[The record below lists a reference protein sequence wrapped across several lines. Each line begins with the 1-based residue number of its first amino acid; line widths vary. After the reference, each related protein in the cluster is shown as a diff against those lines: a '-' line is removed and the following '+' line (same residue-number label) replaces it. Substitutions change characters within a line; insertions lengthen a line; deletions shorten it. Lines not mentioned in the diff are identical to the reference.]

1 MKRILFLVFLAAT
14 QQLVLSQNATKPF
27 VSPVFSDN
35 MVLQRDRED
44 SIWGWAKPG
53 EEVTAAIAGRT
64 AKAVAG
70 ANGKWLAKLTP
81 PPAGGPYELTVTGS
95 QKLTFKNVLVGDV
108 WICSGQ
114 SNMEFGMK
122 KIVNAEEE
130 IAQANHPEIRLFT
143 LGKTTAL
150 HPIDTLKGNW
160 LPCTPETVKVGV
172 WDGFSAVAYFFGRE
186 LQRNLKVPIGLIQT
200 GWGATAA
207 EAWTSGEALAKI
219 GPDFDSALAGLAQV
233 SPMIE
238 TGTYN
243 RQKLLDDWFGQNG
256 VSPVVATPG
265 FDASSWKTM
274 HKLPHLWGAN
284 DNPALAD
291 FLGAVWF
298 RKEIDLPAEVAGKEA
313 ELHFGC
319 LDDGDVTFVNGMKV
333 GDTMT
338 LAPRKYKVP
347 AGLLKPGRNV
357 IATWV
362 LNTAGGGGM
371 AGKPEEL
378 SLNVA
383 GFSPLSLAGDWQYQV
398 RARLDQMPPRL
409 FAINNNAGWP
419 TELFNAMIFPLTRFG
434 IKGAIWYQGE
444 ANVGRA
450 HQYRRLLPAMISGWR
465 IAWQQGDFPFL
476 IVQLANFGP
485 SAGARPAESAMA
497 ELREAQALAA
507 RSLPNVGLVTAVD
520 IGEPGDIH
528 PKNKQEV
535 GRRLGVVA
543 RAQVYH
549 QAIPFSGPVYKS
561 SNPRGGT
568 LRIAFDHAERL
579 HAKDESSLKGFAVA
593 GEDHVFHWADAR
605 IEANEVV
612 LTSPEMTHPV
622 AARYD
627 WDASPKGNLY
637 NQAGLPAFP
646 FRTDDWPG
654 VTANNK

>member
-1 MKRILFLVFLAAT
+1 MKRILFLVLLAAT
-14 QQLVLSQNATKPF
+14 QQPVLSQNAAKPF

-44 SIWGWAKPG
+44 SIWGWARPG
-53 EEVTAAIAGRT
+53 EEVSVAIAGRT
-64 AKAVAG
+64 ANAVAG
-70 ANGKWLAKLTP
+70 ADGKWLAKLTP

-122 KIVNAEEE
+122 KIVNAEQE
-130 IAQANHPEIRLFT
+130 ITQANHSEIRLFT

-150 HPIDTLKGNW
+150 HPIDALKGNW
-160 LPCTPETVKVGV
+160 VLCTPETVKVGV

-186 LQRNLKVPIGLIQT
+186 LRQTLKVPIGLIQT
-200 GWGATAA
+200 AWGATPA
-207 EAWTSGEALAKI
+207 EAWTSREALAKI

-238 TGTYN
+238 AGTYN
-243 RQKLLDDWFGQNG
+243 RRKCLDDWFQKAG
-256 VSPVVATPG
+256 VSSAVSTPALN
-265 FDASSWKTM
+265 ASSWKTM
-274 HKLPHLWGAN
+274 HKLPHLWGAH
-284 DNPALAD
+284 DDPALAD

-298 RKEIDLPAEVAGKEA
+298 RKEIDLPAGAAGKEA
-313 ELHFGC
+313 ELKFGC
-319 LDDGDVTFVNGMKV
+319 LDDGDATFVNGTKV
-333 GDTMT
+333 GDAMN

-378 SLNVA
+378 SLNIA
-383 GFSPLSLAGDWQYQV
+383 GFPPISLAGDWQYQV
-398 RARLDQMPPRL
+398 QARLDQMPPRL
-409 FAINNNAGWP
+409 FAIDNSAGWP
-419 TELFNAMIFPLTRFG
+419 TELFNAMISPLTPFG

-450 HQYRRLLPAMISGWR
+450 YQYRKLLPAMIAGWR
-465 IAWQQGDFPFL
+465 ESWHQGDFPFL

-485 SAGARPAESAMA
+485 SAGIRPAESAMA

-535 GRRLGVVA
+535 GRRLGLVA
-543 RAQVYH
+543 RAQVYR
-549 QAIPFSGPVYKS
+549 QPVPCSGPVYKS
-561 SNPRGGT
+561 SNKQGST
-568 LRIAFDHAERL
+568 LRIAFDHAEGL
-579 HAKDESSLKGFAVA
+579 HANDELVPKGFAVS

-605 IEANEVV
+605 IEGNEVV
-612 LTSPEMTHPV
+612 LTSPEVAYPV

-646 FRTDDWPG
+646 FRTDEWPG